1 LRSDFSQSRLVRL
14 LGQWTPVDTA
24 TGARAAGTPAGLD
37 VAERWS
43 LWLNTFDAIALQSA
57 HQSIR
62 AGDAA
67 PAPQRPRR
75 APDLESD
82 LERVRGTLARAIA
95 QDPLQLEGYGD
106 DDIASAGFAP
116 FQQRHHALQRQME
129 QMIAPLRDHVRQAL
143 AQASPAMRQLAT
155 LDAAL
160 EQVFARHQ
168 QQWLPA
174 AVPLLQRRHE
184 ELRQAHQQALD
195 ATGQADDPA
204 RWRQPGGW
212 LDTFVQDW
220 RQALAAELDLRLQP
234 VTGLVEAMAH
244 ELKNRT

>member
-1 LRSDFSQSRLVRL
+1 MRSDFSQSRLVRL

-75 APDLESD
+75 APDLEAD

-129 QMIAPLRDHVRQAL
+129 QEGVSFLSVVNEVRRDLAL
-143 AQASPAMRQLAT
+143 QRELAF
-155 LDAAL
+155 
-160 EQVFARHQ
+160 E
-168 QQWLPA
+168 
-174 AVPLLQRRHE
+174 LLQSLAKPLDQRR
-184 ELRQAHQQALD
+184 
-195 ATGQADDPA
+195 
-204 RWRQPGGW
+204 
-212 LDTFVQDW
+212 
-220 RQALAAELDLRLQP
+220 
-234 VTGLVEAMAH
+234 
-244 ELKNRT
+244 